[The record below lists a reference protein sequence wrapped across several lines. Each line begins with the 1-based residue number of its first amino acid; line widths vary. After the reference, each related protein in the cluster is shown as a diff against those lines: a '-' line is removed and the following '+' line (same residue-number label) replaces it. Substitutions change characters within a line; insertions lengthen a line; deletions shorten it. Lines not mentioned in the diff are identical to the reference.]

1 MVIGVP
7 FTYFTL
13 YKFAT
18 LYNNQYYN
26 GDATGIWTHNS
37 ISSLKGWCPN
47 QLDDSAIYLVGE
59 DGIEPPTA

>member
-1 MVIGVP
+1 MVIGAP
-7 FTYFTL
+7 STYFTL
-13 YKFAT
+13 HKFAT

-47 QLDDSAIYLVGE
+47 QLDDSAKLR
-59 DGIEPPTA
+59 

>member
-26 GDATGIWTHNS
+26 GDANGTRIR
-37 ISSLKGWCPN
+37 IMRLKVSYPN